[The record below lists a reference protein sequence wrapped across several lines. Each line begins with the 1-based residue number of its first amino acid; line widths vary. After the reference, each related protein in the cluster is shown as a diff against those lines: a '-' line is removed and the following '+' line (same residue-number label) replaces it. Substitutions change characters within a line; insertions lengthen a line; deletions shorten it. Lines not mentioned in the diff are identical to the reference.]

1 MSEITSQASCQIQ
14 IIERSRGYLVYKEV
28 GEDTVRLVTRYGE
41 ETYSMTVIEM
51 RGNVLRAFKKWDY
64 PEEVEDLV
72 VAVKLK
78 PRTAKK
84 LRNYMYRINTATEI
98 AVLWFELERATIYMT
113 PKGADIK
120 FWKLDLDEP
129 ERQKKP
135 PITHILSRLKPRLF
149 S

>member
-1 MSEITSQASCQIQ
+1 MASQARCQLQ
-14 IIERSRGYLVYKEV
+14 IIERSRGYLVYKEI
-28 GEDTVRLVTRYGE
+28 GEDVVRLVTKYGE

-51 RGNVLRAFKKWDY
+51 RGNVLRAFKKWDN

-78 PRTAKK
+78 PRTAAK
-84 LRNYMYRINTATEI
+84 LREYMYRINTAIET
-98 AVLWFELERATIYMT
+98 AVFWFELERAIVYMT

-120 FWKLDLDEP
+120 FWKLNLDEP
-129 ERQKKP
+129 EKRQK
-135 PITHILSRLKPRLF
+135 PIMRILSRLKPRLF

>member
-1 MSEITSQASCQIQ
+1 MASQARRQIW

-41 ETYSMTVIEM
+41 DYSMMIIEI
-51 RGNVLRAFKKWDY
+51 RENVLRAFKKRNY

-120 FWKLDLDEP
+120 FWKLNLE

-135 PITHILSRLKPRLF
+135 LITHILSNLKPRLF

>member
-1 MSEITSQASCQIQ
+1 MARCEIQ
-14 IIERSRGYLVYKEV
+14 IIERNRGYLAYKEM
-28 GEDTVRLVTRYGE
+28 GGDAVRLIIKYGE
-41 ETYSMTVIEM
+41 ENYTMSIIEM
-51 RGNVLRAFKKWDY
+51 KENTLRAFRKWNH

-72 VAVKLK
+72 VAVKLR

-84 LRNYMYRINTATEI
+84 LRDYMYRINTAIEI
-98 AVLWFELERATIYMT
+98 SLLWFELERATIFIT

-129 ERQKKP
+129 DKPRQKRP
-135 PITHILSRLKPRLF
+135 PITHVLSRLKLRLLAP